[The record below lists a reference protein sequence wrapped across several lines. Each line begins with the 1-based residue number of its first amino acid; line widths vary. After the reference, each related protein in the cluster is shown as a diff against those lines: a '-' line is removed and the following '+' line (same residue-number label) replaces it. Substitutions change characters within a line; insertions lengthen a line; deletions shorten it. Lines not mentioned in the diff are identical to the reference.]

1 VNLTYSLRRHTTRWT
16 NLGLVVVLF
25 ISLSFRLAGVTWD
38 GLHHLHPDERYIV
51 WVGTTIEF
59 PSDWRAALDPALSS
73 FNPFYW
79 PPNATSAG
87 IQVIQGQPRD
97 FAYGH
102 WPLYLGVASAHL
114 LARGAEWGASLPEN
128 WTLPRDLLN
137 VPGRIEFDHLLLV
150 GRVLAALADTVTIG
164 LVYLL
169 GRRLYGPVAG
179 LLASALLA
187 LAVLH
192 IQSAHFF
199 ISDPFLATAV
209 VAAVYWMVR
218 RVDSGRLRDS
228 AISGVLIGLAVG
240 AKFSAIMLVLPLALV
255 LVWHRRAPTAVR
267 GGAFRRTLA
276 RGWRWLRRP
285 AGEMALALGV
295 ALIVFAL
302 TNPFALLDNTCRST
316 VQGLTIPLINIQ
328 VGPITN
334 HSCYLENIVTQSA
347 MVRGDPR
354 IPFTLQY
361 VGTPAYLYFIDQMVL
376 WGLGVPLAAAAF
388 GGLVWA
394 LWRLGQRRSVHPAG
408 EAVVLAWAVPFF
420 LVTGWF
426 QVKFLRYLLP
436 LTPFL
441 IVMAAG
447 MLVHAGRHVARA
459 GQEPAPERRRD
470 GILRAGATIL
480 VVALTALW
488 ALAFVDLYTV
498 QEHPWITASRWIR
511 ENVPANSVVAT
522 EHWDH
527 SLPVGLRPDEGTF
540 PPEQLREIV
549 LEWYDVGDR
558 GRLEELRETLATAA
572 AQLSSSDYVILAS
585 NRLYGV
591 IPRLPQ
597 RYPEAA
603 AYYRLL
609 FSGELGFELV
619 YWNGRYPTLGPLAFA
634 DDTFSRPGLSVPEP
648 MAAWQ
653 PAPVTWTLGPADES
667 FTVYDHP
674 LVLIF
679 ENRGRPSAKELEAR
693 ILLEAERGPT
703 GPGE

>member
-1 VNLTYSLRRHTTRWT
+1 VRRHTTRWT
-16 NLGLVVVLF
+16 NLGLVAVLL
-25 ISLSFRLAGVTWD
+25 ISLSLRLAGTRWD
-38 GLHHLHPDERYIV
+38 GLHHLHPDERYIT

-59 PSDWRAALDPALSS
+59 PSDWRTALDPARSS

-79 PPNATSAG
+79 PPDAVSPG

-102 WPLYLGVASAHL
+102 WPLYLGVAWAHL
-114 LARGAEWGASLPEN
+114 VARGAEWGASLPAS

-137 VPGRIEFDHLLLV
+137 VPGRVEFEHLLLA
-150 GRVLAALADTVTIG
+150 GRVLAALADTLTIG

-179 LLASALLA
+179 LLASTLLA
-187 LAVLH
+187 LAVVH

-209 VAAVYWMVR
+209 VAAVYWLVR
-218 RVDSGRLRDS
+218 RADSGRLRDT
-228 AISGVLIGLAVG
+228 AISGALIGLAVG
-240 AKFSAIMLVLPLALV
+240 AKFSAIMLVLPLALA
-255 LVWHRRAPTAVR
+255 LVWERHAPAAGR
-267 GGAFRRTLA
+267 ESGFRRWLL
-276 RGWRWLRRP
+276 RGWRWIRRP

-302 TNPFALLDNTCRST
+302 TNPFAILDNTCESTLRSM
-316 VQGLTIPLINIQ
+316 TIPLIDVQ

-334 HSCYLENIVTQSA
+334 HSCYLQNIVTQSA
-347 MVRGDPR
+347 MVRGNPR
-354 IPFTLQY
+354 IPFTFQY
-361 VGTPAYLYFIDQMVL
+361 IGTPAYLYFIDQMAL

-388 GGLVWA
+388 GGLLWA
-394 LWRLGQRRSVHPAG
+394 LWRLGRRCLPHPAG
-408 EAVVLAWAVPFF
+408 EAVMLAWAGPFF

-436 LTPFL
+436 LIPFL
-441 IVMAAG
+441 TVMGAG
-447 MLVHAGRHVARA
+447 MLVTAGRRLASGGDPAVS
-459 GQEPAPERRRD
+459 EPRWRGA
-470 GILRAGATIL
+470 LRIAVIL
-480 VVALTALW
+480 VVVVLTAAW
-488 ALAFVDLYTV
+488 ALAFVNLYAV
-498 QEHPWITASRWIR
+498 QEHPWIAASRWVR
-511 ENVPANSVVAT
+511 ENVTANSVVAT

-527 SLPVGLRPDEGTF
+527 SLPIGLRPDEGTF

-549 LEWYDVGDR
+549 LKWYDVEDR
-558 GRLEELRETLATAA
+558 GRSEELREMLGAASGQLA
-572 AQLSSSDYVILAS
+572 SSDYLILAS

-609 FSGELGFELV
+609 FGGELGFELV

-634 DDTFSRPGLSVPEP
+634 DDTFSRPGLPVPESL
-648 MAAWQ
+648 AAWQ
-653 PAPVTWTLGPADES
+653 PAPITWTLGPADES
-667 FTVYDHP
+667 YTVYDHP

-679 ENRGRPSAKELEAR
+679 ENRERLSAEQIEAL
-693 ILLEAERGPT
+693 ILHEAHSA
-703 GPGE
+703 PGGSGE